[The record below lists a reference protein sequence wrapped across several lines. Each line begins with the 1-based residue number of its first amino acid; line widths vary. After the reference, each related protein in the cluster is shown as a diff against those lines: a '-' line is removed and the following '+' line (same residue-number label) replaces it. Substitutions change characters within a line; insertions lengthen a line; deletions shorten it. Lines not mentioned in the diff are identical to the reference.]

1 MQQAKLKPILF
12 SIIKHSTPDQL
23 RAQLPKDIISGI
35 VVAVVALPLSIA
47 LAIASGVG
55 PEAGLYTAIVA
66 GFLIAFLGGSRVQIS
81 GPTAAF
87 ATIVAGIVATDG
99 LSGLV
104 AATLIAGVLLVL
116 MGLFRLGAIIR
127 FVPYTITTGFTAGI
141 AVTIVIGQL
150 KDFLGLTYPAGT
162 QTVET
167 VDKVAALAA
176 NIGTFN
182 WQALLVGAVCLAVLF
197 GWPRFAAAPGFLKL
211 LAKIPSSLVAVIV
224 GTAMVPLFSMNVNTV
239 GDLYTIN
246 AGLPTL
252 QVPSLTLDLL
262 REQLPNGITIAIL
275 AAIESL
281 LSCVVAD
288 SMISSHHRA
297 NMELVAQG
305 VGNVASVLFGGIPA
319 TGAIAR
325 TAANVK
331 SGGRTPVAGMVHA
344 LVLLAV
350 LAFLMPYAALIP
362 MPCIA
367 AILLQVAY
375 NMSGWRNFAH
385 LCRTASAG
393 AVGTLVLTF
402 ALTIVFDLVFAIGV
416 GMLITVVLFMK
427 MVSEETEVKGW
438 KYYCDADSEVTH
450 LRELPKSVRV
460 YEINGPMFFGM
471 TDRITDISVKEFT
484 KYLIIRMRGVPSLD
498 SSGMNALENLYDYCT
513 ENGVK
518 LIFSHA
524 NEQPM
529 KTMRHAG
536 FVDLVGEEHFR
547 ANIDDAIAHA
557 RELLEAEEA
566 GEKVA

>member
-47 LAIASGVG
+47 LA
-55 PEAGLYTAIVA
+55 
-66 GFLIAFLGGSRVQIS
+66 
-81 GPTAAF
+81 
-87 ATIVAGIVATDG
+87 
-99 LSGLV
+99 
-104 AATLIAGVLLVL
+104 
-116 MGLFRLGAIIR
+116 
-127 FVPYTITTGFTAGI
+127 
-141 AVTIVIGQL
+141 
-150 KDFLGLTYPAGT
+150 
-162 QTVET
+162 
-167 VDKVAALAA
+167 
-176 NIGTFN
+176 
-182 WQALLVGAVCLAVLF
+182 
-197 GWPRFAAAPGFLKL
+197 
-211 LAKIPSSLVAVIV
+211 
-224 GTAMVPLFSMNVNTV
+224 
-239 GDLYTIN
+239 
-246 AGLPTL
+246 
-252 QVPSLTLDLL
+252 
-262 REQLPNGITIAIL
+262 
-275 AAIESL
+275 
-281 LSCVVAD
+281 
-288 SMISSHHRA
+288 
-297 NMELVAQG
+297 
-305 VGNVASVLFGGIPA
+305 
-319 TGAIAR
+319 
-325 TAANVK
+325 
-331 SGGRTPVAGMVHA
+331 
-344 LVLLAV
+344 
-350 LAFLMPYAALIP
+350 
-362 MPCIA
+362 
-367 AILLQVAY
+367 
-375 NMSGWRNFAH
+375 
-385 LCRTASAG
+385 
-393 AVGTLVLTF
+393 
-402 ALTIVFDLVFAIGV
+402 IVFDLVFAIGV

-566 GEKVA
+566 GGRWPRGRRADFGWAGAIRWRPFAA